1 MGYIAFIDYK
11 NLDNSLFLKSLASAT
26 ASQDTKITPRIFIHS
41 DSEYTERLIQTGMM
55 REDARSRAIR
65 ELNKHL
71 VILFADYGVPAIGL
85 NGYQRELAT
94 FDADAGRLTIDRRY
108 LYSLPPQ
115 AILVVSNLIHIVGEE
130 KPQVC
135 SIQRYLAELS
145 GLQGISNL
153 YAFSSPEIISDNIF
167 NSMKKELS
175 TKNEKKTDKE
185 SPPQELIDTSLN
197 VKIITIE
204 KFSQI
209 NNN

>member
-26 ASQDTKITPRIFIHS
+26 ASQDAKITPRIFIHS

-55 REDARSRAIR
+55 RDDARSRAIR

-85 NGYQRELAT
+85 NGYQRGLAT
-94 FDADAGRLTIDRRY
+94 FDTDAGRLTIDHGY
-108 LYSLPPQ
+108 LHSLPPQ
-115 AILVVSNLIHIVGEE
+115 AVIVISNLVHFVGGK

-145 GLQGISNL
+145 GLRGISRL
-153 YAFSSPEIISDNIF
+153 FAFSSPEIISDNIF

-175 TKNEKKTDKE
+175 TKTEKKTDKE
-185 SPPQELIDTSLN
+185 STPQELIDASLN
-197 VKIITIE
+197 VEIITIK
-204 KFSQI
+204 KFSQL